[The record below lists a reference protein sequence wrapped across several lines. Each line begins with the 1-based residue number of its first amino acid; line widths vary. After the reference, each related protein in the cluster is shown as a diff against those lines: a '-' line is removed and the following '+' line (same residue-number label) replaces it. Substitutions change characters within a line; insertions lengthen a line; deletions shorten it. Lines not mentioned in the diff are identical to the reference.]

1 MNKIVSVQALE
12 GYRLELA
19 FLDGTHGIVDVSDM
33 VGRGV
38 FALWNDEAAFRDVRI
53 GEGGELV
60 WHGSV
65 DLCPDSLYLQVTGK
79 NPEDIFPSLKGR
91 NVHA

>member
-1 MNKIVSVQALE
+1 MNKIVKVRVLE
-12 GYRLELA
+12 RYRLELT
-19 FLDGTHGIVDVSDM
+19 FQDGTCGIADVSDR

-38 FALWNDEAAFRDVRI
+38 FALWNDEAVFRDVQI

-60 WHGSV
+60 WRGSV
-65 DLCPDSLYLQVTGK
+65 DLCPDALYLQVTGK